1 MLRGFAEDLQ
11 GFYSN
16 SPAMYTVLK
25 HACYVCAL
33 QKLLVKHLFGGITTN
48 NVVSLVRDFVNVRH
62 SEMSLIDDAAS

>member
-1 MLRGFAEDLQ
+1 
-11 GFYSN
+11 
-16 SPAMYTVLK
+16 MYTVLK

-48 NVVSLVRDFVNVRH
+48 NVVSLVRDFVNVSH